1 MSIMPK
7 FRGIRLSGEPQA
19 LKGGA
24 RFKWRNQKKSR
35 NDQEKKSRNDTGP
48 GTSLVI
54 QGLRLHISKAGDPG
68 SIPGPGIFHLLWS
81 N

>member
-24 RFKWRNQKKSR
+24 RFKWRN
-35 NDQEKKSRNDTGP
+35 
-48 GTSLVI
+48 
-54 QGLRLHISKAGDPG
+54 
-68 SIPGPGIFHLLWS
+68 
-81 N
+81 